1 MYDSCEQELMMKYLS
16 DNRLIVEG
24 ENDVFE
30 FWFPQKTLL
39 EDKRNVMFYRD
50 YHWPS
55 QIINVKIIA

>member
-50 YHWPS
+50 YH
-55 QIINVKIIA
+55 